1 MGWFASL
8 SIRNKLIVIIVGV
21 SLSVVTLIG
30 GVQLAWESNRVK
42 SKLENELAAVAQLI
56 SSRSTA
62 AIVFDDEKLADD
74 NLEALTVIQNIMK
87 ACLYRANGKLLS
99 GYLRKDLKKDT
110 VCEDKVDSSIIG
122 QNFTENDF
130 VTIVGVELGKKN
142 VGYLLILSDLS
153 PVESHLN
160 SQILFTILAI
170 IAALLASIL
179 MAVVLQKII
188 SDPLLN
194 LTKVAR
200 DIEEKGEYGLRAK
213 AGGKDELGRLA
224 RTFNAMLDTLAHRN
238 KELMDAKDEQ
248 IAASSLYRNLVSST
262 SAIPWE
268 LDLSTWL
275 FTYVGKQAE
284 SVFGYPVTDW
294 YKEDFWTDH
303 LHPEDRERS
312 IEYCQTS
319 TANKKD
325 HQFEY
330 RLKKPDGEYI
340 WIHDDVQVVLEN
352 DQPVRLQGFM
362 FDVTERK
369 RQEEAIKNIA
379 AGVSA
384 ETGEIFYQQ
393 LVLQLAYLFD
403 AKFAF
408 IGLVDEETSHVN
420 TMTLCV
426 QGKIVDNISYALK
439 DTPCAN
445 VVEHST
451 CSYPDNVQQLF
462 PEDKLL
468 SDMAVQS
475 YIGTPLFNAEGGVLG
490 LIVVLDTKPMKFTEQ
505 VEEILRIFASRASAE
520 LQRTIADEELLRTQ
534 KKLSLHVQQTPLGV
548 IEWDKDFK
556 VVDWNPGAEKIFG
569 YSRQEAIG
577 KTGSQL
583 ILSEEV
589 LIGVSD
595 VWDSLISN
603 KGGEYNRNENITKDG
618 RHIMCE
624 WFNTSLTTEDNE
636 VIGVASFVLD
646 ITSEQAAQVALQ
658 LKEVEQ
664 REILDTMIDGVITL
678 DEKGN
683 ILSCNKAAEKM
694 FDSSAEKL
702 AGENVKLIIPGFF
715 EHEDEH
721 KLQSGYQQDNNVVV
735 GVTREITAKRKSGTS
750 FPMRLSVADLSE
762 LSDRKNRYICSCQ
775 DITNEKQQEEQL
787 QRSQKMD
794 ALGKL
799 TGGVAHDYNNML
811 GVVLGYAEIL
821 EAKLA
826 DNPKLAGFAK
836 EIHKA
841 GDRGAK
847 LSQKLLAFSR
857 NKMSDAEV
865 VDINHLLLEERNMLE
880 KTLTARVRLEF
891 ELDEELWPV
900 KLDVSDLEDAI
911 LNMSI
916 NAMHAIED
924 HGVLT
929 ISTENHTLEELDSKM
944 LNVPEGDYI
953 VLSLTDTGCGM
964 DEETRDKIFEP
975 FFSTKGEKGTGLGLS
990 QVYGFLTRNDGAIKI
1005 YSERDHGTRFS
1016 LYFPRHF
1023 ASLTEKVSGKP
1034 ELKNDMDGEG
1044 SVLIVDDEPQLLLLT
1059 EEILKTNGYQ
1069 VITANRAKKAL
1080 EILEAK
1086 EIDLMITDII
1096 MPEMDGYELAAIVQ
1110 KEYPEVIIQL
1120 ASGFADDRHVNL
1132 VDEYLHDTLLH
1143 KPFNAS
1149 KLLQRVKELLKR

>member
-30 GVQLAWESNRVK
+30 GVQLAWESNRAK
-42 SKLENELAAVAQLI
+42 SELKNELAAVTQLI

-62 AIVFDDEKLADD
+62 AIVFDDEKLARD

-87 ACLYRANGKLLS
+87 ACLYHANGKLLS
-99 GYLRKDLKKDT
+99 DYIRKDLNKKI
-110 VCEDKVDSSIIG
+110 VCEENVDSSKTG
-122 QNFTENDF
+122 QYFTEINY
-130 VTIVGVELGKKN
+130 VTIVGVELGNKN

-153 PVESHLN
+153 PVTSHVN
-160 SQILFTILAI
+160 SQILFTILAV

-188 SDPLLN
+188 SDPLSN
-194 LTKVAR
+194 LTDVAQA
-200 DIEEKGEYGLRAK
+200 IEEKGEYGLRAK
-213 AGGKDELGRLA
+213 ADNKDDLGRLA
-224 RTFNAMLDTLAHRN
+224 RAFNAMLDTLALRK
-238 KELMDAKDEQ
+238 KELMDTKDEQ
-248 IAASSLYRNLVSST
+248 IAASSLYRNLVNST

-284 SVFGYPVTDW
+284 SVFGYPATDW
-294 YKEDFWTDH
+294 YKENFWIDH
-303 LHPEDRERS
+303 LHPDDRERS

-319 TANKKD
+319 TANKQD

-330 RLKKPDGEYI
+330 RLKKPDGHYV
-340 WIHDDVQVVLEN
+340 WIHDDVQVVIEN

-362 FDVTERK
+362 FDITERK

-384 ETGEIFYQQ
+384 VTGANFYQQ
-393 LVLQLAYLFD
+393 LVIQLANLFE
-403 AKFAF
+403 AKYAF
-408 IGLVDEETSHVN
+408 IGLIDEGKVKVN
-420 TMTLCV
+420 TMTLCA
-426 QGKIVDNISYALK
+426 QGEIVENISYVLK
-439 DTPCAN
+439 NAPCAD

-451 CSYPDNVQQLF
+451 CSYPENVQQLF

-468 SDMAVQS
+468 SDMDVQS
-475 YIGTPLFNAEGGVLG
+475 YIGTPMLNAEGEVLG
-490 LIVVLDTKPMKFTEQ
+490 LIVVLDTKPMKSTEQ
-505 VEEILRIFASRASAE
+505 VEEILKIFASRASAE
-520 LQRTIADEELLRTQ
+520 LQRTTADEKLLRAQ

-556 VVDWNPGAEKIFG
+556 VVGWNPGAEKIFG
-569 YSRQEAIG
+569 YSRKEAIG
-577 KTGSQL
+577 ETGPQL
-583 ILSEEV
+583 ILSKETS
-589 LIGVSD
+589 LQLSD
-595 VWDSLISN
+595 TWDALLSN
-603 KGGEYNRNENITKDG
+603 SGGGYIRNENITKDG
-618 RHIMCE
+618 RAIMCE
-624 WFNTSLTTEDNE
+624 WFNTSLTTEEGE

-646 ITSEQAAQVALQ
+646 ITSEQAAQAALK
-658 LKEVEQ
+658 LKEIEQ

-678 DEKGN
+678 DENGI
-683 ILSCNKAAEKM
+683 ILSCNKASEKI
-694 FDSSAEKL
+694 FDCSAEEL
-702 AGENVKLIIPGFF
+702 IDEDVRVVIPDFFDHGESP
-715 EHEDEH
+715 
-721 KLQSGYQQDNNVVV
+721 QDKSKILV
-735 GVTREITAKRKSGTS
+735 GMRTEITAKRKNGSS

-762 LSDRKNRYICSCQ
+762 TADRINRYICSCQ
-775 DITNEKQQEEQL
+775 DITTEKQKEEQL
-787 QRSQKMD
+787 HRSQKMD

-821 EAKLA
+821 EVKLA

-891 ELDEELWPV
+891 EMDKELWPV

-929 ISTENHTLEELDSKM
+929 ISTENQKLEELDSKT
-944 LNVPEGDYI
+944 LNVSAGDYV

-975 FFSTKGEKGTGLGLS
+975 FFSTKGDKGTGLGLS

-1005 YSERDHGTRFS
+1005 YSEPGHGTRFS
-1016 LYFPRHF
+1016 LYFPRHYT
-1023 ASLTEKVSGKP
+1023 SLSPDQESGKP
-1034 ELKNDMDGEG
+1034 EHENDLGG
-1044 SVLIVDDEPQLLLLT
+1044 AGKILIVDDEPQLLLLT

-1080 EILEAK
+1080 AILEA
-1086 EIDLMITDII
+1086 EEVDLMITDII

-1110 KEYPEVIIQL
+1110 KKHPEIKIQL
-1120 ASGFADDRHVNL
+1120 ASGFTDDRHVNL

-1149 KLLQRVKELLKR
+1149 KLLQRVKELLKP